1 MSDTATF
8 REVVQESHR
17 GKMLP
22 LLLLLLRNDDLHD
35 ITISFDQENAVFV
48 VNAVKHVFC
57 EEHSCDDE
65 KCRDLIHIQDRMS
78 FTLENLDEY
87 LDAVFH
93 KAYNE

>member
-1 MSDTATF
+1 MSS
-8 REVVQESHR
+8 VVTMQEIIQEGHR
-17 GKMLP
+17 GKVLP

-35 ITISFDQENAVFV
+35 ITISYDKENSVFV

-65 KCRDLIHIQDRMS
+65 KCRELIHIKDNMS
-78 FTLENLDEY
+78 FTSDDLDEY

-93 KAYNE
+93 EAYNE